1 MAQKKQNKMPPK
13 ASQLKNETQKC
24 NNALLFWS
32 AVPGYCIDR
41 LQPFQCLI
49 FVAVCH
55 SVASFSTSV
64 LHFSQSLHVGNLISQ
79 CFNKSNSLL
88 VEISSL
94 FLLSRRCYY
103 CCHLYFLAH
112 MFHIKFMLFLS
123 QPKLFQQWRIW
134 NAMMAQWTDH
144 TSCQRD
150 CCPSSRSPMRG
161 WKQWTNERR
170 TDL

>member
-1 MAQKKQNKMPPK
+1 MPPK

-79 CFNKSNSLL
+79 WFNKSNSLL
-88 VEISSL
+88 LRSQAFFCFQDAATIVAIYT
-94 FLLSRRCYY
+94 FW
-103 CCHLYFLAH
+103 H